1 MVINYNV
8 TVRRRSHGD
17 VKLRIGELAKKTEVT
32 KRTIDYYTNLGL
44 LQAERSAANYRYYN
58 EAAIERILFIEECKK
73 DNLSLEDIK
82 KRLNDRK
89 MDTYDINLIKEK
101 LGSLEKEMKSLLH
114 SVNWEDH
121 HKKKEVRNTISH
133 ESISLIQTLLLL
145 LS

>member
-114 SVNWEDH
+114 SVNGEDH